1 MKRDLSTITDTI
13 RQSVS
18 ARDAAQA
25 LGIRVNRQ
33 GRCQCPIHSGT
44 DYNMR
49 LYPGDGGY
57 HCFVCNASGDVIH
70 LVENVQ
76 QCSFLSA
83 VEWLNSAFH
92 LGLPLDRPLDKN
104 AAEAARRAKERKQAE
119 REQKQAI
126 ERMEF
131 DLYCIAGQIVNS
143 LESDIERYRPKR
155 ADEPWDKRFV
165 DAVRLLPEAREVA
178 DRLAVEVI
186 GVKRDGGRKEA

>member
-1 MKRDLSTITDTI
+1 MKRDLATITDTI

-25 LGIRVNRQ
+25 LGIRVNRH
-33 GRCQCPIHSGT
+33 GRCQCPIHNGT

-57 HCFVCNASGDVIH
+57 HCFVCGASGDVIH

-83 VEWLNSAFH
+83 IEWLNSAFH
-92 LGLPLDRPLDKN
+92 LGLPLDRPMDKN
-104 AAEAARRAKERKQAE
+104 AQEAAEIARKRKQME
-119 REQKQAI
+119 REQRRAV

-131 DLYCIAGQIVNS
+131 DLYCITGKLLAD
-143 LESDIERYRPKR
+143 LENDKEQYRPR
-155 ADEPWDKRFV
+155 TATEPWNPKFV
-165 DAVRLLPEAREVA
+165 TACKLIQEVKELVEE
-178 DRLAVEVI
+178 LAVEVI
-186 GVKRDGGRKEA
+186 GVKNHDGR

>member
-1 MKRDLSTITDTI
+1 MRDISTITDTI
-13 RQSVS
+13 RQSVT

-25 LGIRVNRQ
+25 LGIRVNRH
-33 GRCQCPIHSGT
+33 GRCQCPIHNGT

-57 HCFVCNASGDVIH
+57 HCFVCGASGDVIH

-83 VEWLNSAFH
+83 VEWLNSAFN
-92 LGLPLDRPLDKN
+92 LGLPLDRPMDKN
-104 AAEAARRAKERKQAE
+104 AAEAARKAKERKQTE
-119 REQKQAI
+119 REQKQEI

-131 DLYCIAGQIVNS
+131 DLYCMAGQIINS
-143 LESDIERYRPKR
+143 LEADIERYRPKR

-165 DAVRLLPEAREVA
+165 DAVRLLTEAREVA
-178 DRLAVEVI
+178 ERLAVEVI
-186 GVKRDGGRKEA
+186 GRKET

>member
-1 MKRDLSTITDTI
+1 MRDIQTITDTI

-25 LGIRVNRQ
+25 LGIRVNRH
-33 GRCQCPIHSGT
+33 GRCQCPIHNGT

-57 HCFVCNASGDVIH
+57 HCFVCGASGDVIH

-83 VEWLNSAFH
+83 IEWLNSAFH

-104 AAEAARRAKERKQAE
+104 AAEAARRAKERKQTE

-131 DLYCIAGQIVNS
+131 DLYVLCGRLLDA
-143 LESDIERYRPKR
+143 LEADKERYRPRR
-155 ADEPWDKRFV
+155 ANEEWDERFV
-165 DAVRLLPEAREVA
+165 TAVRMIPEVKEVA
-178 DRLAVEVI
+178 DDLSLRVI
-186 GVKRDGGRKEA
+186 GVKSNGS

>member
-1 MKRDLSTITDTI
+1 MRDLATITDTI

-25 LGIRVNRQ
+25 LGIRVNRH
-33 GRCQCPIHSGT
+33 GRCQCPIHNGT

-57 HCFVCNASGDVIH
+57 HCFVCGASGDVIH

-76 QCSFLSA
+76 QCSFPSA
-83 VEWLNSAFH
+83 IEWLNSAFH

-104 AAEAARRAKERKQAE
+104 AAEAARRAKERKQTE

-131 DLYCIAGQIVNS
+131 DLYVLCGRFLDE
-143 LESDIERYRPKR
+143 LEADKERYRPR
-155 ADEPWDKRFV
+155 TANEVWDARFV
-165 DAVRLLPEAREVA
+165 TAVKLIPEVETVA
-178 DRLAVEVI
+178 EELALRVI
-186 GVKRDGGRKEA
+186 GVKSNGS

>member
-1 MKRDLSTITDTI
+1 MRDLSTITDTI
-13 RQSVS
+13 RQSVT

-57 HCFVCNASGDVIH
+57 HCFVCGASGDVIH

-83 VEWLNSAFH
+83 IEWLNSAFH
-92 LGLPLDRPLDKN
+92 LGLPLDRPMDKN
-104 AAEAARRAKERKQAE
+104 DAETARMAKERKQAE

-126 ERMEF
+126 ERMEY
-131 DLYCIAGQIVNS
+131 DLYVLCGRLLES
-143 LESDIERYRPKR
+143 LEADKERYRPR
-155 ADEPWDKRFV
+155 RENEEWDERFV
-165 DAVRLLPEAREVA
+165 NAARMIPEVEEVA
-178 DRLAVEVI
+178 EELALEVI
-186 GVKRDGGRKEA
+186 GKK